1 MYRASHDT
9 FAATIERLEAELRQL
24 RESGWSPCLGT
35 ARRPRE
41 RVLWVT
47 TAVSVV
53 GALLAVAA
61 CGAAR
66 SHAEDAERRFDAAR
80 VRLERKTQDLAAC
93 EAFASHELGRD

>member
-9 FAATIERLEAELRQL
+9 FVSTIERLEAELREL
-24 RESGWSPCLGT
+24 RESGFAPCLGT
-35 ARRPRE
+35 PRRTRE

-47 TAVSVV
+47 TAVSVI

-66 SHAEDAERRFDAAR
+66 TRATEAERRFDAAR
-80 VRLERKTQDLAAC
+80 VRLEAKTNDLATC
-93 EAFASHELGRD
+93 ESLALRHL